1 MIATTFS
8 TISFHDKISSV
19 TTVVELKLVD
29 LIQCRF
35 IVVTLFYRYIFSLI
49 CLFGW
54 VVVASNVADFS
65 QTFETNPMLLYFDK
79 ILKFVHLQNG
89 LFSAYMCLNF
99 GGSNQIQLKLCS

>member
-1 MIATTFS
+1 M
-8 TISFHDKISSV
+8 SSV

-35 IVVTLFYRYIFSLI
+35 NVVTLFHRYIFSLI
-49 CLFGW
+49 CLVGLFW
-54 VVVASNVADFS
+54 HQMWQTFPK
-65 QTFETNPMLLYFDK
+65 TFETKLKFLYFDK

-89 LFSAYMCLNF
+89 LFSTYMCLNF